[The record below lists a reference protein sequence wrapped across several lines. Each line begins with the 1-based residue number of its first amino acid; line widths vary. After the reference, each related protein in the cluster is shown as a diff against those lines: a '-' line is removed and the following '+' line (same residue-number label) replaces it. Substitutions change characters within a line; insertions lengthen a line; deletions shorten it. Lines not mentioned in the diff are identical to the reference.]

1 MGKRII
7 ITEEEKKKIKEMHN
21 LNESWLDDFIE
32 YVSKKS
38 KDSVKYLWNKI
49 TGKDKENISK
59 EDLEKLSPEEKE
71 KM

>member
-7 ITEEEKKKIKEMHN
+7 ITEEEKKNIKEMYN

-38 KDSVKYLWNKI
+38 KEGVKYLWNKI
-49 TGKDKENISK
+49 
-59 EDLEKLSPEEKE
+59 
-71 KM
+71 